1 MCWSQRSEYVV
12 VWFEGYLKKTIIP
25 SAHVTS
31 DSVRRISNR
40 SLESDRFLL
49 VVIGFMTMLGWAD
62 SVGLSV
68 SIEKVGP
75 AASS

>member
-1 MCWSQRSEYVV
+1 M
-12 VWFEGYLKKTIIP
+12 
-25 SAHVTS
+25 S

-49 VVIGFMTMLGWAD
+49 VAIGFMTMLGWAD

-75 AASS
+75 AAIS